1 MGARKKEFRFF
12 PEHPCKMCDKMIPEP
27 SLYCSSECMRKDKK
41 SKLKTNVGK
50 KEKRGSGVE
59 KGDRK
64 AVG

>member
-1 MGARKKEFRFF
+1 
-12 PEHPCKMCDKMIPEP
+12 MCDKMIPEP